1 MFTRT
6 AARTANRLVET
17 ASSYVNYT
25 AGPLLANQFGER
37 VGYNHQPWAGAF
49 IDVVAREAGLDLPS
63 FMYTPTALSVMLSD
77 GCQVARPMPGDIAFF
92 NFSSDNSG
100 SPTAMPHVAIVT
112 DVRDF
117 ALTGRFLVIEGNS
130 RPTNSKL
137 GNDVDGVFN
146 RVRNGRDVIA
156 FVRPRALNRNRQP
169 GKLRINVMKKLGL
182 AARIDTSRLEEAAR
196 TNIGVVPAAL
206 APKLRNKQIEA
217 VQLALGVTVG
227 LKGHTVGTWDS
238 LTESAYAAFQ
248 RRIGYLG
255 SDVNGIP
262 NRPSLQRLASETN
275 LFHVL
280 D

>member
-6 AARTANRLVET
+6 AATAANRLVET
-17 ASSYVNYT
+17 ASAYLNYT

-49 IDVVAREAGLDLPS
+49 IDVVAREAGLHLPS

-77 GCQVARPMPGDIAFF
+77 GRQVARPLPGDIAFF

-112 DVRDF
+112 DVREYQV
-117 ALTGRFLVIEGNS
+117 TGRFLTIEGNV
-130 RPTNSKL
+130 RPTNSKS
-137 GNDVDGVFN
+137 GNDIDGVFS
-146 RVRNGRDVIA
+146 RIRNGRDVIA
-156 FVRPRALNRNRQP
+156 FVRPKLKPNRQP

-206 APKLRNKQIEA
+206 APRLRNKQIEV
-217 VQLALGVTVG
+217 VQLALSVTVG
-227 LKGHTVGTWDS
+227 LSGHTVGTWDS
-238 LTESAYAAFQ
+238 LTESAYVAFQ

-255 SDVNGIP
+255 TDVNGIP

-275 LFHVL
+275 LFHVM